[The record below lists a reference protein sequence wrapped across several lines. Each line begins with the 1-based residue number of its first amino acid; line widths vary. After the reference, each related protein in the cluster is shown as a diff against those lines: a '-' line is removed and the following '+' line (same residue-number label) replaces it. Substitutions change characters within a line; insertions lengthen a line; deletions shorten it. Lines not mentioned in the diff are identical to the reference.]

1 MPTYLFTFLAFA
13 FPAGLEPISAD
24 SHLLFIGLI
33 FIVTFLLPALNIG
46 ILRSFGAIR
55 SFHMLTRQE
64 RILPFI
70 IIAFVYCFIT
80 YLFYSKTRIGLN
92 DNFMRFM
99 IIIDLLAVVAT
110 LCTFVS
116 KVSIHSMVAWCII
129 GILIPLNKLTEVNTL
144 FVPTLLF
151 IVLTGFIMAA
161 RVRSGVHSLKEV
173 MWGSIAGLATG
184 ISGMYFIFQ

>member
-13 FPAGLEPISAD
+13 YPAGLEPISSE

-46 ILRSFGAIR
+46 ILRSFGTIR
-55 SFHMLTRQE
+55 SFQMATRAE
-64 RILPFI
+64 RILPFT
-70 IIAFVYCFIT
+70 IIAIVYCFIT

-92 DNFMRFM
+92 DNFMKFM
-99 IIIDLLAVVAT
+99 IIIDMLAVVAT
-110 LCTFVS
+110 LCTLVS

-144 FVPTLLF
+144 FLPTLIF

-161 RVRSGVHSLKEV
+161 RVRSGAHSLKQV
-173 MWGSIAGLATG
+173 LWGSIAGLATG
-184 ISGMYFIFQ
+184 IGGMFFIYQ